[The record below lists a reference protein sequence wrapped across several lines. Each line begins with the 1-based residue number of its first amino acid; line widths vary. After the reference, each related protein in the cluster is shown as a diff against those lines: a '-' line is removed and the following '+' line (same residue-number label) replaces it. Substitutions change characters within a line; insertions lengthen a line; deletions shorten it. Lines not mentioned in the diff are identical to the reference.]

1 MTTSTTSEQAVRPA
15 QTGKKAEWRVRQRRR
30 KFFAKGGITTFT
42 LLLCSLYLAPLAYG
56 FLTSLKTETQISDP
70 TSPILPY
77 EPATLEYEGK
87 EYDILNVTFEDGSTQ
102 QLALYQKGRESSQ
115 FLDPANPDA
124 EALIEW
130 EGRWRT
136 LEPARDFS
144 PKWSNYP
151 EAFEKINFAR
161 LLGNTLMYAVTTTI
175 MAVTSAAIVAYGFAR
190 YNFPFKNVLFII
202 LIATIILP
210 PQVTLVPTYAF
221 FTRIGWTGTWLPLIV
236 PTIFSNAYN
245 VFLMRQYY
253 LTIPR
258 EMEEAAMIDGAGP
271 VRTFVSVILP
281 QAVPALTAVT
291 LFHFFFAWNDFF
303 GPLIY
308 LVGKPDLVPLSVG
321 LTTFN
326 GLFDSSP
333 QLIQAASIM
342 TIILPLTIFF
352 FAQRIFIQGVVIT
365 GVDK

>member
-1 MTTSTTSEQAVRPA
+1 MTSTTPEQTARPA
-15 QTGKKAEWRVRQRRR
+15 KSGQKAEWQVRAQRR
-30 KFFAKGGITTFT
+30 KFFAKGGITMFT
-42 LLLCSLYLAPLAYG
+42 LLLVSIYLAPLAYG
-56 FLTSLKTETQISDP
+56 FLTSLKTEGQISDP
-70 TSPILPY
+70 SSPILPY
-77 EPATLEYEGK
+77 EAATFEFEGK
-87 EYDILNVTFEDGSTQ
+87 EYDLYEVPFEDGSARE
-102 QLALYQKGRESSQ
+102 LALFKKGRESSQ

-124 EALIEW
+124 EALIDW
-130 EGRWRT
+130 EGKWRT
-136 LEPARDFS
+136 LEPTRDFS
-144 PKWSNYP
+144 PKWGNYP
-151 EAFEKINFAR
+151 EAFEKINFAK
-161 LLGNTLMYAVTTTI
+161 LLGNTLMYAISTTI
-175 MAVTSAAIVAYGFAR
+175 LAVSSAAVVAYGFAR
-190 YNFPFKNVLFII
+190 YNFPGKNILFII

-221 FTRIGWTGTWLPLIV
+221 FAKIGWTGTWLPLII
-236 PTIFSNAYN
+236 PTMFSNGYN

-271 VRTFVSVILP
+271 FRTFVSVILP

-321 LTTFN
+321 LSTFN
-326 GLFDSSP
+326 GLYDSSP
-333 QLIQAASIM
+333 HLIQAASIM

-352 FAQRIFIQGVVIT
+352 FAQRVFIQGVVIT